1 MKLTV
6 NGVPHEVAS
15 PPVRPLL
22 HVLRDEL
29 DVTGPKAGC
38 QQGSCGTCT
47 VLVDGEPR
55 RSCLVPLAMADG
67 ADITTIEG
75 LGDARRLSAIQA
87 AFYHYYGSQ
96 CGFCTPGMVVAA
108 YALLERTPSPSRAEI
123 QEALGGHMCRCTGYV
138 KIVAAVEAVAR
149 GESFDEADRTH
160 HPEPGEPEV
169 AMKGA
174 PA

>member
-6 NGVPHEVAS
+6 NGTPHELVSDPLRA
-15 PPVRPLL
+15 LL

-55 RSCLVPLAMADG
+55 RSCLTPIMAVDE
-67 ADITTIEG
+67 AEITTIEG
-75 LGDARRLSAIQA
+75 LGDATQLDALQA
-87 AFYHYYGSQ
+87 AFHHYYGAQ
-96 CGFCTPGMVVAA
+96 CGFCTPGMIIAA
-108 YALLERTPSPSRAEI
+108 HALLERNAKPKREEI
-123 QEALGGHMCRCTGYV
+123 QRALGGHVCRCTGYV
-138 KIVAAVEAVAR
+138 KILDAVEAVAR
-149 GESFDEADRTH
+149 GESFEEADRTH
-160 HPEPGEPEV
+160 HPDPDEPEV

>member
-6 NGVPHEVAS
+6 NGVAREVGGS
-15 PPVRPLL
+15 ELRPLL
-22 HVLRDEL
+22 HVLRDDL
-29 DVTGPKAGC
+29 DITGPKAGC

-55 RSCLVPLAMADG
+55 RSCLLPLAAADG
-67 ADITTIEG
+67 AEITTVEG
-75 LGDARRLSAIQA
+75 LGDARRLHALQA
-87 AFYHYYGSQ
+87 SFHHYYGTQ

-108 YALLERTPSPSRAEI
+108 YALLQRNPSPSRADI
-123 QEALGGHMCRCTGYV
+123 QHALGGHICRCTGYV
-138 KIVAAVEAVAR
+138 KILEAVEAVAR

-160 HPEPGEPEV
+160 HPDPGEPEV
-169 AMKGA
+169 AIKGA

>member
-6 NGVPHEVAS
+6 HGVGHDLSSEPLT
-15 PPVRPLL
+15 PLL

-47 VLVDGEPR
+47 VLVDGQPR
-55 RSCLVPLAMADG
+55 RSCLLPLAAVDG
-67 ADITTIEG
+67 AEVTTVEG
-75 LGDARRLSAIQA
+75 LGDPRRLHDLQA
-87 AFYHYYGSQ
+87 AFYRYYGAQ
-96 CGFCTPGMVVAA
+96 CGFCTPGMIIAA
-108 YALLERTPSPSRAEI
+108 YALLGRNPSPTRTDI
-123 QEALGGHMCRCTGYV
+123 QHALGGHICRCTGYV
-138 KIVAAVEAVAR
+138 KILDAVEAVAR
-149 GESFDEADRTH
+149 GERFDEADRTH

-169 AMKGA
+169 AVKGS